1 MCELVL
7 KVLCSFQKRKLFVM
21 TTNISWIYFQIAK
34 LFYDDFCESDF
45 IIILHDCL
53 LMTRNISSIADTR
66 NTMCKSVRKFIAYD
80 CARKYYLFTMTF
92 LIVFIII
99 LRDCHDKKYLKHW
112 AKSFSLT
119 CSTLCLESICIAQT
133 K

>member
-1 MCELVL
+1 MPQQEWILLILFEVNPSERSETLLL
-7 KVLCSFQKRKLFVM
+7 KANS
-21 TTNISWIYFQIAK
+21 YFQIAK

-66 NTMCKSVRKFIAYD
+66 NTMYKSVRKFIAYD
-80 CARKYYLFTMTF
+80 CARKSYLFTMTF

-99 LRDCHDKKYLKHW
+99 LRDCHDKKYFKH
-112 AKSFSLT
+112 
-119 CSTLCLESICIAQT
+119 
-133 K
+133 